1 MSRHFSVTNTSRAA
15 RAALVTLAL
24 GTLVSG
30 CSKRG
35 DAATATSNAVTVGRE
50 VVAVVAN
57 DTIESG
63 PGIQGT
69 LAPEREAKLRAQV
82 PGPVLSVSVLQGA
95 RVGPGTVL
103 GQLDDRALK
112 DAFLSARSGVTTAQI
127 AADNAARDLERSKKL
142 VAEGAVSDQALEAAT
157 RSNLQAQA
165 QLADAKA
172 RLQSAQDNLDRAK
185 ITAPF
190 SGVVSEKNISAGD
203 VVTMGGPLFT
213 VVDPSTMR
221 LEASV
226 PAEQLGEVRIGALAR
241 FTVSGYG
248 DRQFTGRVNA
258 INPTA
263 DPVTRQV
270 RIYITIPNGGNQPLV
285 GGLFAEGRVAS
296 AARPALVV
304 PETAVDRRGV
314 QPFVL
319 RLKGGKAEQVQV
331 TLGLHDKARERFEV
345 TAGLT
350 AGDTL
355 LIGAARGISAGTPVV
370 VSTPSDKPTN

>member
-1 MSRHFSVTNTSRAA
+1 MTNSLRAA
-15 RAALVTLAL
+15 RPALVLLGLAGASAL
-24 GTLVSG
+24 AG
-30 CSKRG
+30 CSRNG
-35 DAATATSNAVTVGRE
+35 DAAAATTNAVTVGRE

-63 PGIQGT
+63 PGVQGT

-82 PGPVLSVSVLQGA
+82 PGPVLAVNVLQGV

-103 GQLDDRALK
+103 GQIDDRALK
-112 DAFLSARSGVTTAQI
+112 DNFLSARSGVTQAQI
-127 AADNAARDLERSKKL
+127 AADNAGRDFERTKKL
-142 VAEGAVSDQALEAAT
+142 VAEGAVSEQAMETAT
-157 RSNLQAQA
+157 RGNLQAQA

-172 RLQSAQDNLDRAK
+172 RMQSAQDNLDRAK

-190 SGVVSEKNISAGD
+190 AGVVSEKNISPGD
-203 VVTMGGPLFT
+203 VVTMGAPLFT

-226 PAEQLGEVRIGALAR
+226 PAEQLGEVRIGAAAR

-248 DRQFTGRVNA
+248 ERMFTGRVTA

-270 RIYITIPNGGNQPLV
+270 RVYITVPNGGNQPLV

-296 AARPALVV
+296 ASRPALVV

-319 RLKGGKAEQVQV
+319 RLKGGKVEQVSV

-345 TAGLT
+345 TAGLA

-355 LIGAARGISAGTPVV
+355 LVGAARGISPGTPVV
-370 VSTPSDKPTN
+370 VNSPSDKTGN

>member
-1 MSRHFSVTNTSRAA
+1 MQIQARPRAA
-15 RAALVTLAL
+15 TMFLSLGAVLAL
-24 GTLVSG
+24 GG
-30 CSKRG
+30 CKRDG
-35 DAATATSNAVTVGRE
+35 DAAAATTNAVTVGRE
-50 VVAVVAN
+50 VVAIVAN

-82 PGPVLSVSVLQGA
+82 PGPVLAVNVLQGA
-95 RVGPGTVL
+95 RVGAGTVL
-103 GQLDDRALK
+103 GQLDDRALR
-112 DAFLSARSGVTTAQI
+112 DAFLSAKSSQTTAQI
-127 AADNAARDLERSKKL
+127 AADNAARDLERTKKL
-142 VAEGAVSDQALEAAT
+142 VAEGAVSDQAVENST
-157 RSNLQAQA
+157 RANLQAQA

-172 RLQSAQDNLDRAK
+172 RFQSAQDNLDRAR

-190 SGVVSEKNISAGD
+190 AGVVSERSISAGD
-203 VVTMGGPLFT
+203 VVTMGAPLFT

-221 LEASV
+221 LEAAV
-226 PAEQLGEVRIGALAR
+226 PAEQLGEIRVGAPAH

-248 DRQFTGRVNA
+248 DKLFTGRVTA
-258 INPTA
+258 VNPTA

-270 RIYITIPNGGNQPLV
+270 RIYVTIPNRGAQPLV

-314 QPFVL
+314 APYVL
-319 RLKGGKAEQVQV
+319 RLKGGKAEQVTV
-331 TLGLHDKARERFEV
+331 ELGLHDKARERFEIRN
-345 TAGLT
+345 GLS

-355 LIGAARGISAGTPVV
+355 LVGAARGISAGTPVV
-370 VSTPSDKPTN
+370 VSSPSDKPSR

>member
-1 MSRHFSVTNTSRAA
+1 MTNPSRAA
-15 RAALVTLAL
+15 RAALATLAL
-24 GTLVSG
+24 GALATG
-30 CSKRG
+30 CSKNG
-35 DAATATSNAVTVGRE
+35 DAAAATSNAVTVGRE
-50 VVAVVAN
+50 VVALVAN

-82 PGPVLSVSVLQGA
+82 PGPVLSVAVLQGA

-112 DAFLSARSGVTTAQI
+112 DAFLSARSGVTTAKM
-127 AADNAARDLERSKKL
+127 AADNASRDLERTKKL
-142 VAEGAVSDQALEAAT
+142 VAEGAVSDQALELAT
-157 RSNLQAQA
+157 RGSLQAQA
-165 QLADAKA
+165 QLADATA

-190 SGVVSEKNISAGD
+190 GGVVSEKSISAGD
-203 VVTMGGPLFT
+203 VVTMGAPLFT

-226 PAEQLGEVRIGALAR
+226 PAEQLGEVRIGAPAR

-248 DRQFTGRVNA
+248 DRVFTGRVTA

-270 RIYITIPNGGNQPLV
+270 RIYITVPNGGNQPLV

-314 QPFVL
+314 QPYVL

-345 TAGLT
+345 TAGLA

-355 LIGAARGISAGTPVV
+355 LIGAARGISTGTPVV